1 MIATMDLGGTNIK
14 LGLFEEEYP
23 ARLVWQGS
31 IPALS
36 QAGILRALDAAAEE
50 LRGHLPIGGEIHG
63 LGIGMP
69 GIVDIRQNRLCS
81 VNAKFADAV
90 SFDFSAWCRQT
101 FFCELAM
108 DNDANAALLGES
120 TWGAGQGW
128 ENMVLMTLG
137 TGIGTAAI
145 MDGHL
150 LRGVHFQAGNMGG
163 HFVADPWGPLCT
175 CGNRGCLESLAGSR
189 EIEKRLPILPGY
201 AKSRMGQNGRSD
213 IKALI
218 EARQAGDIFAGHEFD
233 RLMDLYAAGIINLV
247 HAYDPELV
255 ILSGGIMQSAQL
267 ILPELQ
273 ARVWKYAW
281 TPWGQV
287 EFAVAAHPNES
298 VLYGVYTLFKEQIS
312 ERLIDRY
319 EEN

>member
-1 MIATMDLGGTNIK
+1 MGMIAAMDLGGTNIK
-14 LGLFEEEYP
+14 LGLFEEEAP
-23 ARLVWQGS
+23 AHLIWQGS

-36 QAGILRALDAAAEE
+36 QEGILRALNAAAEE
-50 LRGHLPIGGEIHG
+50 LRANLPVGSAIRG

-69 GIVDIRQNRLCS
+69 GIVDIRRNRLCS

-90 SFDFSAWCRQT
+90 SFDFSAWCRRT
-101 FFCELAM
+101 FSCDLAM

-120 TWGAGQGW
+120 TWGAGSGW
-128 ENMVLMTLG
+128 RNIALMTLG

-145 MDGHL
+145 MDGRL
-150 LRGVHFQAGNMGG
+150 LRGTHYQAGNMGG
-163 HFVADPWGPLCT
+163 HFVADPWGSLCT

-189 EIEKRLPILPGY
+189 EIEKRLPTLSGY
-201 AKSRMGQNGRSD
+201 TKSQMGREGRTD

-218 EARQAGDIFAGHEFD
+218 EACQAGDAFANREFD
-233 RLMDLYAAGIINLV
+233 RLMSLYAAGIINLI

-255 ILSGGIMQSAQL
+255 ILSGGIMQSAPV

-287 EFAVAAHPNES
+287 EFAVATHPNES
-298 VLYGVYTLFKEQIS
+298 VLYGVYTLFKEQKI
-312 ERLIDRY
+312 
-319 EEN
+319 